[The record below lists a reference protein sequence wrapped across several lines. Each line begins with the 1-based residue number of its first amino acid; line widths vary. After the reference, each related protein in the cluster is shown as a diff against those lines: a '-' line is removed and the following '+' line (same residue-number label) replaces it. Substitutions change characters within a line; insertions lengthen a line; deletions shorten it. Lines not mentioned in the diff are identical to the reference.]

1 MFLNFVFKIVRWL
14 DYDGYEMD
22 INVEDVLS
30 GDKFCIRSGE
40 SILVDGIVIEGKII
54 VDELMVIGE
63 FMLVIKMEGD
73 FVIGGIIN

>member
-1 MFLNFVFKIVRWL
+1 
-14 DYDGYEMD
+14 MD

-63 FMLVIKMEGD
+63 FMLVIKMKGD
-73 FVIGGIIN
+73 FVIGGMINQIGSFIICVEKVGDEMMFL